1 MTKRTVKAATTPPMD
16 VVVDEQ
22 EPEVIIEDKYMHFD
36 KQPLKLDLGCSGPE
50 WQQKP
55 LDEWIRLD
63 IQPADGIDIVA
74 DFGAIPLE
82 DRSVDEI
89 FLGDV
94 IEHVPVWRYDE
105 VLTEWNRILKPGG
118 RIAGRCPNLDRAMRD
133 YAAGKLSLND
143 AYGSIYGDPRNRYL
157 QHYSG
162 FTMETLTALFAKY
175 GFDVTDYSGSP
186 GPEKTPWWLV
196 FEGIKK

>member
-16 VVVDEQ
+16 VVVEEQ
-22 EPEVIIEDKYMHFD
+22 QEVVTTDKYMHFD
-36 KQPLKLDLGCSGPE
+36 KSPLKLDLGCSGPE

-63 IQPADGIDIVA
+63 IQPADSID
-74 DFGAIPLE
+74 
-82 DRSVDEI
+82 
-89 FLGDV
+89 
-94 IEHVPVWRYDE
+94 VPVWRYDE